1 MVPEQQDDA
10 PLNLLGSLQY
20 DLDNVGEV
28 RFAEG
33 QSVFVEVST
42 LQQRE
47 EELDRA
53 RTRGCKQQLG
63 AYKGYQRTCS
73 RGEQLA

>member
-28 RFAEG
+28 RFAEV
-33 QSVFVEVST
+33 QSGFVEFST
-42 LQQRE
+42 LQQQE

-53 RTRGCKQQLG
+53 RTRDYKQQLG
-63 AYKGYQRTCS
+63 AYNGC
-73 RGEQLA
+73 

>member
-1 MVPEQQDDA
+1 MVPKQQDDA
-10 PLNLLGSLQY
+10 PLNLLDSLQY

-33 QSVFVEVST
+33 QSAFVEVSA

-47 EELDRA
+47 EELDWA
-53 RTRGCKQQLG
+53 RTRNCKQ
-63 AYKGYQRTCS
+63 
-73 RGEQLA
+73 

>member
-33 QSVFVEVST
+33 QSGFVEVST

-53 RTRGCKQQLG
+53 RTRDYKQQLG
-63 AYKGYQRTCS
+63 AYNGC
-73 RGEQLA
+73 